1 MLSGLA
7 AGQGELLAAGGELAA
22 VLSGLA
28 AGQGELLAAGG
39 ELRAVLSG
47 LAAGQGEL
55 LAAMRALA
63 VVHHAP
69 VRQVPFSKASTTLA
83 AAAMTAVG
91 LGIGGRLALPADLPR
106 YMPPGELAP
115 FEWATGGGDEKQ
127 EAAASPTLLGLLEG
141 WVRHGAEPPV
151 TNLFLDVRTGPLMRM
166 EVEGV
171 ADFTGLPDAIVAW
184 RGIESPEEA
193 QPYTAAAAFSVNW
206 KRRSVMAGH
215 RGQVA
220 ATARVQTLAMA
231 STCAYTHGQP
241 VFFTDLATG
250 FRCWL
255 VLDSKL
261 YCLHGADADLS
272 LAQGVALMRYLLA
285 RSAQGDALRV
295 VDQALTSSA
304 REQQREVGPRVPAP
318 PVGGAGRA
326 AAQPALG
333 GSAGG
338 GGGGGGGGRAAA
350 SKSRGAGAVDDGLGS
365 PESEDTVGDD
375 GVDVDFRTL
384 ALSIARDLAR
394 GGGFSLED
402 WLANN

>member
-1 MLSGLA
+1 
-7 AGQGELLAAGGELAA
+7 
-22 VLSGLA
+22 
-28 AGQGELLAAGG
+28 
-39 ELRAVLSG
+39 
-47 LAAGQGEL
+47 
-55 LAAMRALA
+55 MRALA
-63 VVHHAP
+63 VVHHTP

-91 LGIGGRLALPADLPR
+91 LGIGGRLALPSDLPR

-115 FEWATGGGDEKQ
+115 FEWATGGGGEKQ

-184 RGIESPEEA
+184 HGIESPEEA
-193 QPYTAAAAFSVNW
+193 QPYTAAAAFSVDW
-206 KRRSVMAGH
+206 KRRSVMAGQ
-215 RGQVA
+215 RSQVA
-220 ATARVQTLAMA
+220 ATARVQALAMA
-231 STCAYTHGQP
+231 STRAYTRGQP

-255 VLDSKL
+255 VLDSTL

-285 RSAQGDALRV
+285 RSAHGDALCV
-295 VDQALTSSA
+295 VDHALSSSSSA
-304 REQQREVGPRVPAP
+304 REPQREVVGPRSPPPA
-318 PVGGAGRA
+318 GGARRAAAAAAA

-338 GGGGGGGGRAAA
+338 VVGGHAAA
-350 SKSRGAGAVDDGLGS
+350 TKSRGAGALDDGVGS
-365 PESEDTVGDD
+365 PESEETVGDD
-375 GVDVDFRTL
+375 GVDVDPRTL

-394 GGGFSLED
+394 GGGFSFED
-402 WLANN
+402 WLASQQLKTSS